1 MKSITNIVNCVLN
14 QKFVNGIVSIT
25 TDALL
30 RMEVGILDCEGTNI
44 RITIVLFAQSIGRDD
59 SKLPGKIKDLFIF
72 QLDFLIQ
79 GVFIPCMQVGTLLAS
94 YLPRTHVCNLKINLC
109 VINRHVQHS
118 C

>member
-1 MKSITNIVNCVLN
+1 MLN

-30 RMEVGILDCEGTNI
+30 RMEVGVLAVHLLDCEETII
-44 RITIVLFAQSIGRDD
+44 RNTIVLFAQSIGRDD

-79 GVFIPCMQVGTLLAS
+79 GVFIPSMQV
-94 YLPRTHVCNLKINLC
+94 PF
-109 VINRHVQHS
+109 
-118 C
+118 